1 MKDAI
6 RKILALAL
14 FAGIVAAIGTGINSC
29 GSTEPNENDTL
40 RLISAPLNPFTG
52 TLTRTDSTGSFVVG
66 QTCGCPFVYTVTGY
80 GGDTSVIHFSVKD
93 SAQSM
98 TTHII
103 PATIDPSL
111 LPTEPDTVAAWVAI
125 FYLHNEDL
133 PNPGI
138 PLYDTI
144 RAMAIY

>member
-1 MKDAI
+1 MLKRI
-6 RKILALAL
+6 FTFAL
-14 FAGIVAAIGTGINSC
+14 FIALGAAIGTGTNSC
-29 GSTEPNENDTL
+29 GTTEPSENDTL
-40 RLISAPLNPFTG
+40 RLISAPLNPFAG
-52 TLTRTDSTGSFVVG
+52 TLTRTDSTGSFAVG

-80 GGDTSVIHFSVKD
+80 GGDTSIIHFSVKD

-103 PATIDPSL
+103 PATIYPSL
-111 LPTEPDTVAAWVAI
+111 LPAEPDTVNAWVAL
-125 FYLHNEDL
+125 FYLHSEA

-144 RAMAIY
+144 RVTAIY

>member
-1 MKDAI
+1 MLK
-6 RKILALAL
+6 KILTLAL
-14 FAGIVAAIGTGINSC
+14 FAALVAAIGTSTNSC
-29 GSTEPNENDTL
+29 TEPNEIDTT
-40 RLISAPLNPFTG
+40 RLISAPINPFIG
-52 TLTRTDSTGSFVVG
+52 TLTRTDSTGSFAVG

-80 GGDTSVIHFSVKD
+80 GGDTSIIHFAVSD

-103 PATIDPSL
+103 PASIYPSL
-111 LPTEPDTVAAWVAI
+111 LPAEPDTVTAWVAL
-125 FYLHNEDL
+125 FYLHNDDP

-144 RAMAIY
+144 HATAIY